1 MDTTPWQDY
10 WVGQKA
16 FIERDGKV
24 LVIIDPDEG
33 LDFPGGRIDKGEEDL
48 EASLK
53 REVHE
58 ESGLEIGVGQPF
70 ATWHAPFPE
79 GHKHAGKYTYLIFFK
94 CTYISGEV
102 TLSEEHTAYRWVSKN
117 DFHEVDD
124 GTEYFAYLEKYFE
137 NT

>member
-1 MDTTPWQDY
+1 MNTTPWQDY

-24 LVIIDPDEG
+24 LVVIDPDEG

-58 ESGLEIGVGQPF
+58 ESGLEIEVGHPF
-70 ATWHAPFPE
+70 SAWHNIFPK
-79 GHKHAGKYTYLIFFK
+79 GHKYEGQRVYLIGFR

-102 TLSEEHTAYRWVSKN
+102 TLSEEHNAYRWVSRD
-117 DFHEVDD
+117 DFHEVND
-124 GTEYFAYLEKYFE
+124 GTEYFQYLKKYFE
-137 NT
+137 A